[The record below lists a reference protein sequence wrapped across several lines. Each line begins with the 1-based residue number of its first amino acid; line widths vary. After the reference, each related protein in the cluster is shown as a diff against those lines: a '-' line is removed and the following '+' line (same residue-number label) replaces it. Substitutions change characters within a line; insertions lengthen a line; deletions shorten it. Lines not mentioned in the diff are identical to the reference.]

1 MAEASFYWHDYETW
15 GANPRVDRVAQFAG
29 IRTDQNLDIIGE
41 PLMIYAKPTNDFLPN
56 PEAVLITGITPQLA
70 SAEGIPE
77 ADFFRQIHTEFSLP
91 NSCIVGYNNLRF
103 DDEVTR
109 FGFYRNFRD
118 PYAYSWQNGNSR
130 WDVLDLLRITRALRP
145 EGINWLIN
153 DKGVASFKLTDLT
166 EANDIEQQGAH
177 DALVDVKATI
187 ALAKLVKLK
196 QPKLFDFYFNL
207 RNKHQAAGLLNLAK
221 PEILLHVSGMFPADQ
236 GCLAPI
242 FPLLVHPTNSN
253 EIICYN
259 LRFNPQDLLQLSA
272 EEIQKKLYT
281 RTVDLAEGEQRL
293 PLKGVH
299 INKSPALAPVSTL
312 NEAQANQWQIDWSEI
327 HAHRD
332 LLLSDP
338 GLIKCLTSV
347 YSEAKDYQA
356 GDADS
361 ALYEGFINQQD
372 RLVCNQLLAATPD
385 ELANWTEDCFQD
397 RRLQTLLFRYRAR
410 NFPQSLTPDESLRW
424 QRFCQ
429 SRLLDGDDA
438 GGLTV
443 EQFQQQL
450 LTLAQREQGDR
461 EQALLNKLSLWAQEI
476 FS

>member
-1 MAEASFYWHDYETW
+1 MADASFYWHDYETW

-29 IRTDQNLDIIGE
+29 IRTDKNLDIIGE
-41 PLMIYAKPTNDFLPN
+41 PLMIYARPTSDFLPN

-77 ADFFRQIHTEFSLP
+77 ADFFRQIHTEFSQS

-145 EGINWLIN
+145 DGINWPVN
-153 DKGVASFKLTDLT
+153 DKGIASFKLTDLT
-166 EANDIEQQGAH
+166 DANNIEQEGAH

-187 ALAKLVKLK
+187 ALAKLVKEK

-207 RNKHQAAGLLNLAK
+207 RNKHQAAQLLNLSI
-221 PEILLHVSGMFPADQ
+221 PDILLHVSGMFPADQ

-242 FPLLVHPTNSN
+242 LPLMVHPTNPN

-259 LRFNPQDLLQLSA
+259 LRFNPQALLQLSA

-312 NEAQANQWQIDWSEI
+312 NETQAQMWQIDWDEI
-327 HAHRD
+327 RANCN
-332 LLLSDP
+332 LLISDP
-338 GLIKCLTSV
+338 NLISRLTSV
-347 YSEAKDYQA
+347 YNETKDYPS

-385 ELANWTEDCFQD
+385 DLASWPEDCFQD

-410 NFPQSLTPDESLRW
+410 NFPQSLTADESLRW

-450 LTLAQREQGDR
+450 LTLAQHEQGDR